1 MSMYHTSRH
10 TDVHASMHVMHCIS
24 DFMILIISSCVRKPV
39 VEKMWHCLMLI
50 HENIPRIVY
59 NYIVLQ
65 FVVLQINRSRVPT
78 DAT

>member
-1 MSMYHTSRH
+1 
-10 TDVHASMHVMHCIS
+10 
-24 DFMILIISSCVRKPV
+24 
-39 VEKMWHCLMLI
+39 MLI